1 MEVFPQAKQTL
12 GVIKGPSG
20 DLEILTTFPVQP
32 TLPYVAVICHPH
44 PLHQGTMHN
53 KVVTTLAKSV
63 TSQLPTVRF
72 NFRGVMAS
80 TGDYGDGVGEQDDL
94 EAILEWVKQVLPTHR
109 VLLMGFSFGG
119 YVAASVANKRHDI
132 DHLITVAPA
141 LRLGDF
147 NQFTDV
153 SCPWL
158 IVYGDQDDVVSVEG
172 LRRLVDNPPIKALRG
187 NELVGAGH
195 FFHGKLLDLQQ
206 SVVAEIAAHVDG
218 SIV

>member
-1 MEVFPQAKQTL
+1 MDAFPQAKQTS

-20 DLEILTTFPVQP
+20 DLEMLTTFPVQP
-32 TLPYVAVICHPH
+32 ELPYVAVICHPH

-63 TSQLPTVRF
+63 LSQLPTVRF
-72 NFRGVMAS
+72 NFRGVMGSA
-80 TGDYGDGVGEQDDL
+80 GDYGEGIGEQDDL
-94 EAILEWVKQVLPTHR
+94 GAVLEWVKQVLPTHQL
-109 VLLMGFSFGG
+109 LLMGFSFGG

-141 LRLGDF
+141 LRLGHF

-158 IVYGDQDDVVSVEG
+158 VVYGDQDDVVSVEG
-172 LRRLVDNPPIKALRG
+172 LRSLVDNPPVLTLRG
-187 NELVGAGH
+187 QILCGAGH
-195 FFHGKLLDLQQ
+195 FFHGRLLDLQQ
-206 SVVAEIAAHVDG
+206 CVANDLARFIQGFVA
-218 SIV
+218 